1 MYHCALLQLT
11 IFCSIVYN
19 KVFASKKMIFQTD
32 LYRMSEVDVED
43 EVKEEEGD
51 VDPLLDEIMMG
62 QY

>member
-1 MYHCALLQLT
+1 M
-11 IFCSIVYN
+11 YN

>member
-1 MYHCALLQLT
+1 
-11 IFCSIVYN
+11 
-19 KVFASKKMIFQTD
+19 MIFQTD